1 MSIQKF
7 LSTGFFIVAIAYAY
21 VHSYAGSDASYYYKR
36 ALIQYTYGM
45 YNYAVESLEL
55 TLSSDPKHFE
65 AANLLGKIYLEHYND
80 RVRALQY
87 FIESLTIN
95 DNQPDIHLE
104 AGKLYYFF
112 NEYSKAI
119 NHLQGTIAQKN
130 DVYAHYYLVLIYNE
144 QKNYEGAARHIALC
158 NKITLQQTQ
167 PELEKA
173 QAAQKEN
180 DSSAAVAHYTKV
192 LKINPVNRE
201 AYIEL
206 AHCYRIQK
214 KINMA
219 IQILEDCKK
228 VYPADTD
235 VLLTLAHMYFEF
247 KHPKRRDYF
256 IKQAI
261 NLSKTA
267 IAIDSSCC
275 EAYSLLFEI
284 YKELGEVP
292 LRDEHAAKYDA
303 CLEGS
308 R

>member
-7 LSTGFFIVAIAYAY
+7 FAIFFFTVTIAYTN
-21 VHSYAGSDASYYYKR
+21 SEMYAEDDAAFYYRK
-36 ALIQYTYGM
+36 ALIQYTHQM
-45 YNYAVESLEL
+45 YNYAIESLEL
-55 TLSSDPKHFE
+55 ALSSDPKHFE
-65 AANLLGKIYLEHYND
+65 AANLLAKIYLEYYND

-112 NEYSKAI
+112 SEYSKAI
-119 NHLQGTIAQKN
+119 DHLQRAIAQKN
-130 DVYAHYYLVLIYNE
+130 DVYAHYFLVLIYNV
-144 QKNYEGAARHIALC
+144 QKNYKSAMNHITLC
-158 NKITLQQTQ
+158 NEMTLQQTQ

-173 QAAQKEN
+173 HAAQKDYDTAE
-180 DSSAAVAHYTKV
+180 AHYRKV
-192 LKINPVNRE
+192 LTINPVSKA
-201 AYIEL
+201 AYLGL
-206 AHCYRIQK
+206 AHCYRVQK
-214 KINMA
+214 KIDSA

-228 VYPADTD
+228 VYPTDTD
-235 VLLTLAHMYFEF
+235 VLLTLAHVYFEF

-267 IAIDSSCC
+267 IAIDSLRC

-292 LRDEHAAKYDA
+292 LKDENAVKYDA
-303 CLEGS
+303 CLES
-308 R
+308 SK